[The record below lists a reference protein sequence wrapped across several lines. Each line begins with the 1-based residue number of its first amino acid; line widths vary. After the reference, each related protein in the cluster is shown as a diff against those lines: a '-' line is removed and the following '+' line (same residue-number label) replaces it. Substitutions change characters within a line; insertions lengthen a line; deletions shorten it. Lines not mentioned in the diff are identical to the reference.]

1 MLGKRLNPVAGKIAG
16 GPTSPRS
23 PLKSFDLGGVGLA
36 IVAALEKSCERGE
49 IAGRKVVCSR
59 NSRRS
64 VPIPV
69 SSGRIP
75 ARIVGSFGRSLEEEE
90 EEEEYT
96 VVTCRGSDNKPY
108 TKVYGE
114 VPSSR
119 NPARSNRPSVFMISP
134 ARLGDIPACPD
145 SDFLSSCHLCR
156 KKLSGKDIYMY
167 RGETAFCSTECR
179 YRQIVMDEHKEKC
192 SSEISRSADIS
203 SSPYT
208 NGQMFSTGILAI

>member
-16 GPTSPRS
+16 GPASPRS

-75 ARIVGSFGRSLEEEE
+75 ARIVGI
-90 EEEEYT
+90 
-96 VVTCRGSDNKPY
+96 
-108 TKVYGE
+108 YGE

-119 NPARSNRPSVFMISP
+119 NNRPSVFMISP